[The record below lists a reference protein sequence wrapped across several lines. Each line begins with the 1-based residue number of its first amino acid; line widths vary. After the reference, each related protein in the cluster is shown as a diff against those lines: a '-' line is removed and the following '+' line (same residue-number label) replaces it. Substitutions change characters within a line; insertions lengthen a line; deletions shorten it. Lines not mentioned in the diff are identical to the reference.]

1 MSDAQAQIERHPAA
15 PAGGPAGGAPPP
27 REAGFLSDRPFLLDD
42 RSTRLRGAMGASL
55 ASHIIV
61 PIVLVLLAGM
71 MPPVTPAP
79 FLPELNN
86 PDIVWIAVEG
96 PGGGG
101 GGGGNESPEPA
112 RIVELPGEDPKTV
125 PVEALELEVPEVKPK
140 PDTPPPPQLEIPAL
154 AWASGTESLP
164 GVLTGLP
171 AALTASQGSG
181 RGGGAGTGT
190 GTGIG
195 EGTGSG
201 LGPGSGGGFGG
212 GAYRPGNGVQLPR
225 ILREVK
231 PSYTAD
237 AMRAKVQGVVE
248 LEAVVLPDGSVG
260 DVRIVHSL
268 DPVFGLDQEA
278 IKAVKQWRF
287 APGTRLG
294 QPVAVLVGIELTFT
308 LR

>member
-1 MSDAQAQIERHPAA
+1 MADAQAQIESHPAA
-15 PAGGPAGGAPPP
+15 PAGEPTGGQTPP
-27 REAGFLSDRPFLLDD
+27 RQSGFLSDRPFLLDNGSA
-42 RSTRLRGAMGASL
+42 RMRGALGASL
-55 ASHIIV
+55 ASHIII
-61 PIVLVLLAGM
+61 PLLLLFLAQM
-71 MPPVTPAP
+71 MPPVQPAP

-125 PVEALELEVPEVKPK
+125 PVEAVELEVPELKPE
-140 PDTPPPPQLEIPAL
+140 PETPPAPRIEIPAL
-154 AWASGTESLP
+154 TWASGTEALP
-164 GVLTGLP
+164 GVMTGLP
-171 AALTASQGSG
+171 ASLTASQGSG
-181 RGGGAGTGT
+181 RGGGSGTGT

-231 PSYTAD
+231 PQYTAD

-268 DPVFGLDQEA
+268 DPVFGLDQKA
-278 IKAVKQWRF
+278 IEAVKQWKF
-287 APGTRLG
+287 VPGTRLG
-294 QPVAVLVGIELTFT
+294 QPVAVLVGVELTFT

>member
-1 MSDAQAQIERHPAA
+1 MSDAQAQVQRHADGPVMEPTGER
-15 PAGGPAGGAPPP
+15 PPLEE
-27 REAGFLSDRPFLLDD
+27 RFLSGRPFLADD
-42 RSTRLRGAMGASL
+42 RTPRMTRAFGVSL
-55 ASHIIV
+55 ATHVVV
-61 PIVLVLLAGM
+61 PVLVVFLM
-71 MPPVTPAP
+71 RFVPAP
-79 FLPELNN
+79 KPAPQLPDLTHYNIVWLPE
-86 PDIVWIAVEG
+86 EG

-101 GGGGNESPEPA
+101 GGGGNQMKEPP
-112 RIVELPGEDPKTV
+112 RKVELPGRDKISV
-125 PVEALELEVPEVKPK
+125 PVEKAVNLEPPKLKEEPK
-140 PDTPPPPQLEIPAL
+140 PDPAPLMNLPAL
-154 AWASGTESLP
+154 AMASGTNTLP

-171 AALTASQGSG
+171 PDASLSQGSG
-181 RGGGAGTGT
+181 TGGGAGAGR

-195 EGTGSG
+195 PGRGSG
-201 LGPGSGGGFGG
+201 LGPGEGGGTGG
-212 GAYRPGNGVQLPR
+212 GVYRPGNGVELPR

-231 PSYTAD
+231 PQYTAD

-260 DVRIVHSL
+260 DVRVTHSL
-268 DPVFGLDQEA
+268 DPVFGLDDEA

>member
-1 MSDAQAQIERHPAA
+1 MSNAQAQVDQQAGSSPAE
-15 PAGGPAGGAPPP
+15 PAGSLP
-27 REAGFLSDRPFLLDD
+27 RRELNFLSDRPFLLED
-42 RSTRLRGAMGASL
+42 RSRLRNAMGAS
-55 ASHIIV
+55 AVTHVVV
-61 PIVLVLLAGM
+61 PILLFFLTQLL
-71 MPPVTPAP
+71 PVVTPAP
-79 FLPELNN
+79 FLPDLSN
-86 PDIVWIAVEG
+86 PDLVWVAMEG

-112 RIVELPGEDPKTV
+112 RVVELPGEEPKTV
-125 PVEALELEVPEVKPK
+125 PIAEAVELEVPDVNPE
-140 PDTPPPPQLEIPAL
+140 PDPTPRLEIPAL
-154 AWASGTESLP
+154 AMASGTETLP

-171 AALTASQGSG
+171 PSLTLSQGSG
-181 RGGGAGTGT
+181 SGGGAGTGT

-195 EGTGSG
+195 PGRGRG
-201 LGPGSGGGFGG
+201 LGPGTGGGFGG

-231 PSYTAD
+231 PQYTAD

-260 DVRIVHSL
+260 EIRVVHSL

>member
-1 MSDAQAQIERHPAA
+1 
-15 PAGGPAGGAPPP
+15 
-27 REAGFLSDRPFLLDD
+27 
-42 RSTRLRGAMGASL
+42 MGASL
-55 ASHIIV
+55 ASHIFV
-61 PIVLVLLAGM
+61 PILLVFLAGM
-71 MPPVTPAP
+71 MPATTPAP
-79 FLPELNN
+79 FLPELDN

-112 RIVELPGEDPKTV
+112 RAVELPGEDQKTV
-125 PVEALELEVPEVKPK
+125 PVQAVNLEVPEVKPE
-140 PDTPPPPQLEIPAL
+140 PEAPPPPQIEIPAL
-154 AWASGTESLP
+154 AWASGTDSLP
-164 GVLTGLP
+164 GVMTGLP
-171 AALTASQGSG
+171 PALTTSQGSG
-181 RGGGAGTGT
+181 RGGGSGTGT

-231 PSYTAD
+231 PQYTAD

-260 DVRIVHSL
+260 DIRIVHSL

>member
-1 MSDAQAQIERHPAA
+1 MSDAQAQIESHPAA
-15 PAGGPAGGAPPP
+15 PAGGPAGSPPP
-27 REAGFLSDRPFLLDD
+27 SRQSGFLSDRPFLLDD
-42 RSTRLRGAMGASL
+42 GSARMRGAMGASF
-55 ASHIIV
+55 ASHIII
-61 PIVLVLLAGM
+61 PLILLLIAQM
-71 MPPVTPAP
+71 MPPVQPAP
-79 FLPELNN
+79 FLPELNS

-125 PVEALELEVPEVKPK
+125 PVEAVELEVPEVKPE
-140 PDTPPPPQLEIPAL
+140 PETPPPPRIEIPAL
-154 AWASGTESLP
+154 AWASGTETLP
-164 GVLTGLP
+164 GVMTGLP
-171 AALTASQGSG
+171 ASLTTSQGSG
-181 RGGGAGTGT
+181 RGGGSGTGT
-190 GTGIG
+190 GT
-195 EGTGSG
+195 
-201 LGPGSGGGFGG
+201 GGGFGG

-231 PSYTAD
+231 PQYTAN

-268 DPVFGLDQEA
+268 DPVFGLDEEA
-278 IKAVKQWRF
+278 IKAVKQWKF
-287 APGTRLG
+287 VPGTRLG
-294 QPVAVLVGIELTFT
+294 QPVAVLVGVELTFT